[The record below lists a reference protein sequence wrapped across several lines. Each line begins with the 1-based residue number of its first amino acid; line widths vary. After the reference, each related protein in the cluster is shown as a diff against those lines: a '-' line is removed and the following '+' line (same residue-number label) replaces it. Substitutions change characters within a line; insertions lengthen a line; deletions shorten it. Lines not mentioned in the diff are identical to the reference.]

1 MDSEIF
7 RKGNCN
13 ASHIDEVKRFL
24 GRLTFDAYDDRFV
37 CHADDLVRLGQRAD
51 PSITDRAAALRHGTE
66 QFKVSFDELREA
78 YRSSAWAKEN
88 VLIAVVGGSGDGTSG
103 IRDGADTTLRQEVE
117 RFAHI
122 VFASNPDSN
131 VISGWVENHL
141 LPTKFEIR
149 YDGLKPCLHGN
160 DGHSIETV
168 GVPDEDRYT

>member
-122 VFASNPDSN
+122 VFASNPAQRDFWLGRKSLTADE
-131 VISGWVENHL
+131 IR
-141 LPTKFEIR
+141 IR